1 MGSWYGNGNASVELN
16 ILLVGPRRTGK
27 SSTGNTLLGGGP
39 IFDTKGG
46 GASTAAGA
54 TTVGRIVTVVD
65 AQGWGSSEEFV
76 PREEKVEL
84 MRSLSLCGLGG
95 PHVILIVIPLL
106 DFTEQEQRAVER
118 RMEMLT
124 PSVWRHTMVLF
135 TCGDLLGGRGLSV
148 EERIQSGGP
157 ALQWL
162 LEKCRNRYQV
172 FDNKTANIG
181 KQERRKQETQGSGK
195 KKEGTW
201 WRKNE
206 EEVGRKS
213 RAGEVN
219 ERKAGEQEQVREL
232 LGKVE
237 GMLQENGGWHFSL
250 HMYQRM
256 EEEWCRREQKLRAW
270 LQAETDVGGVRR
282 NQTIAETKINIE
294 PGQEQRS
301 ETEEENDEKERDCLR
316 NEQEKQEEGEERN
329 TSRGG
334 DEEERGRVEMSS
346 EEDRWDTSS
355 DSGVEREEGDDMKT
369 GLIAP
374 FRSNDGQR
382 LAFSPIRGL
391 A

>member
-1 MGSWYGNGNASVELN
+1 MESWQQSVNASAELN

-46 GASTAAGA
+46 GASTAASA
-54 TTVGRIVTVVD
+54 NTVGHIVTVVD

-84 MRSLSLCGLGG
+84 MRSLSLCGLRG

-148 EERIQSGGP
+148 EECIQSGGP

-162 LEKCRNRYQV
+162 LEKCHNRYQV

-181 KQERRKQETQGSGK
+181 KQERRKQEAQGSGK
-195 KKEGTW
+195 KKEGRW

-219 ERKAGEQEQVREL
+219 ERKAGEQEQVSEL

-237 GMLQENGGWHFSL
+237 DMLQENGGWHFSL
-250 HMYQRM
+250 HMYQRI
-256 EEEWCRREQKLRAW
+256 EEEWCRRKH
-270 LQAETDVGGVRR
+270 
-282 NQTIAETKINIE
+282 
-294 PGQEQRS
+294 
-301 ETEEENDEKERDCLR
+301 CLR
-316 NEQEKQEEGEERN
+316 EEQEKQEEGEERKM
-329 TSRGG
+329 SRGG
-334 DEEERGRVEMSS
+334 DEEEQERVAMSS
-346 EEDRWDTSS
+346 DEDRWDSSS

-374 FRSNDGQR
+374 FRWSKVS
-382 LAFSPIRGL
+382 L
-391 A
+391 

>member
-1 MGSWYGNGNASVELN
+1 MGSWNQPIIASGELN

-27 SSTGNTLLGGGP
+27 SSTGNTLLGRGR
-39 IFDTKGG
+39 IFDTRGG
-46 GASTAAGA
+46 GASTAASA
-54 TTVGRIVTVVD
+54 ITVGRNVTVVD
-65 AQGWGSSEEFV
+65 AQGWGPSEEFL

-84 MRSLSLCGLGG
+84 MRSLSLCGLRG

-106 DFTEQEQRAVER
+106 DFTEQERRSVER

-135 TCGDLLGGRGLSV
+135 TCGDLLGGSGPSV

-162 LEKCRNRYQV
+162 LEKCRYRYQV
-172 FDNKTANIG
+172 FDNKTAHIG
-181 KQERRKQETQGSGK
+181 KQERRKQEAKGSGN
-195 KKEGTW
+195 KKEGTG
-201 WRKNE
+201 WRKDE
-206 EEVGRKS
+206 EELGRKS

-219 ERKAGEQEQVREL
+219 ERKPREQEQVGEL

-237 GMLQENGGWHFSL
+237 DMLQENGGWHFSL

-256 EEEWCRREQKLRAW
+256 EEEWCHREQKLRAW

-294 PGQEQRS
+294 QEQRS
-301 ETEEENDEKERDCLR
+301 ETEEENYEKELDCLR
-316 NEQEKQEEGEERN
+316 KKQEKKEEFEERKMN
-329 TSRGG
+329 RGG
-334 DEEERGRVEMSS
+334 DEEERGRVEMCS

-355 DSGVEREEGDDMKT
+355 DSGGEREEGDDVKT
-369 GLIAP
+369 GLTP
-374 FRSNDGQR
+374 FRSNVGQR
-382 LAFSPIRGL
+382 LAVSPIRGL